1 MNTDKIY
8 AESIVNEYSK
18 KETSKV
24 VALKKLDRTVK
35 VPALAFAYTFGIA
48 AVLLLGAGMCFAMK
62 VLGDGS
68 ALFVALGIGLGIL
81 GLAGACANY
90 PLYKKLL
97 RSRKEKYAGDI
108 VRLAGE
114 IAAAGGED

>member
-8 AESIVNEYSK
+8 AESIANEYSK

-35 VPALAFAYTFGIA
+35 LPALVFAYAFGIA
-48 AVLLLGAGMCFAMK
+48 SALLLGAGMCFAMK
-62 VLGDGS
+62 VLGDGGT
-68 ALFVALGIGLGIL
+68 LFTVLGVALGVL
-81 GLAGACANY
+81 GLAGACVDY

-97 RSRKEKYAGDI
+97 NSRKERYAGDI
-108 VRLAGE
+108 VRLAAE
-114 IAAAGGED
+114 ITAQSEE